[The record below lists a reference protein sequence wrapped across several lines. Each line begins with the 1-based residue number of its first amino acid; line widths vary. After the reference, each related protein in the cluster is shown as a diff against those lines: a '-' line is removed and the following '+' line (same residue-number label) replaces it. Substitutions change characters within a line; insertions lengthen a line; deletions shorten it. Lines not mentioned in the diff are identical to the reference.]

1 MGCEDNDGNYLHRT
15 GISCQKVVE
24 DEKRNMNTGGWVFM
38 IFAWGGIITLNIFAF
53 GKILKKSE

>member
-1 MGCEDNDGNYLHRT
+1 
-15 GISCQKVVE
+15 
-24 DEKRNMNTGGWVFM
+24 MNTGGWVFM